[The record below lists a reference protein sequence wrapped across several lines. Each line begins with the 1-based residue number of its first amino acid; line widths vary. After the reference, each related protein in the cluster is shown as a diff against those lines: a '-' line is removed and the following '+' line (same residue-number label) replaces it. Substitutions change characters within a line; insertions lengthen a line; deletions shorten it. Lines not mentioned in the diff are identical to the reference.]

1 MSEQLSFLHCMH
13 MPTSALSAQPQAWK
27 DAAMGMISFSAISGQ
42 STTQIP
48 SLEVP
53 APILEGA
60 NAACEVWFGEA
71 PLRQGH
77 QGNIRYR
84 HNDEMLFGVIE
95 LMEAAATPDGTP
107 LQQATESAYRQIF
120 ALLDDLGYPFM
131 YRFWNYMA
139 DINGVSHE
147 LERYRQFNVGRQNAF
162 LACEREVAGQLP
174 AACALGFAQ
183 GPLLIAFLAG
193 RTPARAIENPRQMSA
208 FEYPEQYGPRSPT
221 FSRANLLLQPGAE
234 ILLISGTASI
244 VGHETRHLADVAAQ
258 TQESLANIAA
268 LIAEANRLL
277 GKNAFDKVRLLYRVY
292 ARQAA
297 DMSLIR
303 QEMLRILGADMQAIF
318 IQADICRTDLLLEIE
333 ATAMTADCG
342 PDLQ

>member
-1 MSEQLSFLHCMH
+1 
-13 MPTSALSAQPQAWK
+13 
-27 DAAMGMISFSAISGQ
+27 MGMISFSAISGQ
-42 STTQIP
+42 SSTQIP
-48 SLEVP
+48 LLEVP

-60 NAACEVWFGEA
+60 HAACEVWLSEA
-71 PLRQGH
+71 PLSQGH

-183 GPLLIAFLAG
+183 GPLIIAFLAG
-193 RTPARAIENPRQMSA
+193 RTAVRAIENPRQMSA
-208 FEYPEQYGPRSPT
+208 YEYPEQYGPRSPT
-221 FSRANLLLQPGAE
+221 FSRANLLPQPGAE

-244 VGHETRHLADVAAQ
+244 VGHETRHPADVAAQ

-277 GKNAFDKVRLLYRVY
+277 GKNAFDKTRLLYRVY

-297 DMSLIR
+297 DMPLIR

-333 ATAMTADCG
+333 ATAMTTDSG
-342 PDLQ
+342 PDLR